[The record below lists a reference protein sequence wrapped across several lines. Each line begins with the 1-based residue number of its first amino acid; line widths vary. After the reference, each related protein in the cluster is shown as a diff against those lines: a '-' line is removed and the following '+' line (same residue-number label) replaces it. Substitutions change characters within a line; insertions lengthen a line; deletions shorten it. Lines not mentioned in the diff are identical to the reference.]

1 KPMVNLEII
10 KEVQNIAK
18 QTIEHIQ
25 LQTKEGMSEED
36 IKILA
41 ESFMLSNGIQRFW
54 YYNVGAFVL
63 AGNRSLLSISGK
75 DYVPS
80 KVKVKNGDIIT
91 IDLSPVLNNTW
102 GDLAR
107 TFYIGKPN
115 NEINEDLEF
124 IKNLHKQFI
133 EIYDQNSAISTIH
146 KEIYN
151 IILNNGFELLDFRK
165 NFGHSIEEDINLRK
179 WFDSNN
185 NEKFSTL
192 KFFTFEP
199 HIKKKGSTYGIKHEN
214 IYYYDGSKLTE
225 V

>member
-1 KPMVNLEII
+1 MLNLENI
-10 KEVQNIAK
+10 KDVQNIAK
-18 QTIEHIQ
+18 KTIEHVQ
-25 LQTKEGMSEED
+25 LHTKEGMSEED

-41 ESFMLSNGIQRFW
+41 ESFMLNNGIKKFW

-102 GDLAR
+102 GDFAR
-107 TFYIGKPN
+107 TFYIGKQN
-115 NEINEDLEF
+115 DEINEDLEF
-124 IKNLHKQFI
+124 IKNLHKQFR
-133 EIYDQNSAISTIH
+133 EIYNQNETISKIH

-151 IILNNGFELLDFRK
+151 IVLNNGFELLDFRQ